1 MVLVSLNAMRAGLLT
16 RMLGYLGIAAG
27 ALMVIISGGMP
38 IVQIFW
44 LAALGFIL
52 LGRWPGGAPPAWRTG
67 QAEPWPR
74 PRRASAPRSRAAE
87 GPSLQKASP
96 PAGARRKRKKRN

>member
-1 MVLVSLNAMRAGLLT
+1 MRVGLLT

-27 ALMVIISGGMP
+27 ALMVLVSPLP

-67 QAEPWPR
+67 QAEPWPTAR
-74 PRRASAPRSRAAE
+74 PPRRRHPAAAPGRPGALA
-87 GPSLQKASP
+87 GPAQAH
-96 PAGARRKRKKRN
+96 GA